1 MLNSLSK
8 TNQKLTAAQR
18 RACWFWCCMCL
29 VLTGKGLSMHELYQ
43 QIRYT

>member
-29 VLTGKGLSMHELYQ
+29 VLGKGVSMHELYQ
-43 QIRYT
+43 QNRHTE